1 MSQLATEKLQ
11 GAATDIHP
19 LIIPT
24 IITEKPWLGPTAKM
38 LEERGYS
45 PIPIRIINGSN
56 TPRPYSEGQTY
67 PVNKSN
73 QNWTQGVSKH
83 VVGIRLDN
91 AILLDYDGN
100 KADAG
105 EIITVGALASL
116 LGLSDL
122 MPFCVQT
129 NDAGTSLHFLFRWP
143 ADADRSLFNQAN
155 NGRWQKHIDIKT
167 GNQLCYIKAG
177 KTIVG
182 GEFPQLD
189 SLPIVP
195 AALLEALRKDTRQ
208 ATESTYSPDIRIETD
223 IAWYN
228 SNARPWPVMLASA
241 GFKKRG
247 NKWLHPAS
255 TTGAAGASINSEER
269 YISSHGADPLA
280 DGHTHDKFDFAV
292 AYEYNSDSSKLLS
305 EIREKRSQQTT
316 VAVVTSATT
325 SSNIDQGWSVPLD
338 LKSDLSPVM
347 PFDSELLPQ
356 SVRGYV
362 IDYAARMDNAA
373 PDFAAISVMI
383 AAGALIGGTAEIQPK
398 RNDTGW
404 RLVPNLW
411 GSAIGY
417 PSAMKTPSLKCGL
430 SLLDHAQKSINRE
443 FAKRKKRFD
452 AEILIAEVRNEKLE
466 SDIKQAAD
474 DGDVDRVL
482 ELKEQI
488 SEHTPSSPKHR
499 ELMVND
505 STVEAIAIMMENS
518 PLGILVFRDELSG
531 WIAALDNP
539 QRAHE
544 RAFYL
549 EGFSCGQFKQNRV
562 GRGKVNIDKLIVSL
576 SGGIQPGK
584 LAPILASRAAGS
596 GDDGLLERII
606 QMSVFPDLV
615 GEYSDRTP
623 DMLAE
628 QIAKSVFEA
637 LADLGNDINDP
648 TLFKFDGTAQSI
660 WTEWATTHK
669 QRERAADPNWQ
680 GILGKYPALCAK
692 LALICHMIDEA
703 AASRCGEVFS
713 PSVIISEFAI
723 RRAIQWMQ
731 YLESHAE
738 RITSYFKA
746 EKAMLPATTL
756 RDRLPQLAPSFTRNS
771 LGQKDWKNL
780 TSKEEREMAIGQLL
794 KTGHIREVTTQPKGG
809 IGRSTVSF
817 FVNPLI

>member
-1 MSQLATEKLQ
+1 MSQLSTEKLQ
-11 GAATDIHP
+11 ETATDVHP
-19 LIIPT
+19 LIIPA
-24 IITEKPWLGPTAKM
+24 IVTERTWLGPTAKM
-38 LEERGYS
+38 LEESGYT
-45 PIPIRIINGSN
+45 PIPIRVINGSN
-56 TPRPYSEGQTY
+56 TPRPYCDGQTY

-73 QNWTQGVSKH
+73 QNWTQGVSKQ

-100 KADAG
+100 KAAAG
-105 EIITVGALASL
+105 EIITVDELASL

-129 NDAGTSLHFLFRWP
+129 NDAGTSLHFLFKWP
-143 ADADRSLFNQAN
+143 ADADRRLFNQAN

-167 GNQLCYIKAG
+167 GNQLCYIKSG
-177 KTIVG
+177 KAIVG
-182 GEFPQLD
+182 GKFPHAD
-189 SLPIVP
+189 SLPIAP
-195 AALLEALRKDTRQ
+195 AALLEALRKDTKQ
-208 ATESTYSPDIRIETD
+208 TVESAYSTDNGIETD

-255 TTGAAGASINSEER
+255 TTGTAGVFINSEER
-269 YISSHGADPLA
+269 YISSHGADQLA

-292 AYEYNSDSSKLLS
+292 AYEYGDNSNKLLA
-305 EIREKRSQQTT
+305 EIREKRAQQIT
-316 VAVVTSATT
+316 APLIATT
-325 SSNIDQGWSVPLD
+325 SKVEQDWSIPLE
-338 LKSDLSPVM
+338 LKSNLNPVM
-347 PFDSELLPQ
+347 PFDAELLPQ

-398 RNDTGW
+398 KNDTGW
-404 RLVPNLW
+404 KLVPNLW

-452 AEILIAEVRNEKLE
+452 AEIVVAEVRNEKLE
-466 SDIKQAAD
+466 NDIKQAAD
-474 DGDVDRVL
+474 DGDIDRVL

-488 SEHTPSSPKHR
+488 SEHTPSAPKYR

-549 EGFSCGQFKQNRV
+549 EGFSCGQFKQSRV

-584 LAPILASRAAGS
+584 LAPILASRAAGN

-606 QMSVFPDLV
+606 QMSVFPDLI

-623 DMLAE
+623 DILAE
-628 QIAKSVFEA
+628 QVAKSVFEA
-637 LADLGNDINDP
+637 LSYMGNERDNAEIYI
-648 TLFKFDGTAQSI
+648 FDNKAQEI
-660 WTEWATTHK
+660 WTEWATAHK
-669 QRERAADPNWQ
+669 QRERSADPSWQ

-692 LALICHMIDEA
+692 LALVCHLIDEA
-703 AASRCGEVFS
+703 AASKCGEAFS
-713 PSVIISEFAI
+713 PSAKVSEFSI
-723 RRAIQWMQ
+723 QRAINWME
-731 YLESHAE
+731 YLESHAA
-738 RITSYFKA
+738 RITSYFQA
-746 EKAMLPATTL
+746 EKLMLPATTL
-756 RDRLPQLAPSFTRNS
+756 RDRLPQLTPTFTRNS
-771 LGQKDWKNL
+771 LGQKDWKHL
-780 TSKEEREMAIGQLL
+780 TTKEDREAAIAQLI
-794 KTGHIREVTTQPKGG
+794 KTGHIKEVSELPKTGT
-809 IGRSTVSF
+809 GRPTVSF
-817 FVNPLI
+817 LVNPLI